1 MPDPIPKFSAWGVP
15 VFEKAPQRGIV
26 YIVGAGP
33 GDPELI
39 TVRGITC
46 LQRADVVVYDRLIG
60 RLLLAYAPPHAELI
74 DVGKQPHCHVVPQ
87 DEINALLIARA
98 RTGKVVVRLKGGD
111 PFVFGRGGEEAL
123 ALAAAGIPFEIV
135 PGVSS
140 AIAAP
145 AFAGIPVT
153 HRGIACNLA
162 IVTGHR
168 TEDTPEELLCDWEQ
182 LARADTVVFLMGM
195 QRLPHIVERLI
206 AHGRA
211 PDTPVAIIQRATFPQ
226 QRTVVGTLDTIVSR
240 AVGLRPPVVIVVGE
254 VVRLHET
261 LRWFDVPERRPLL
274 GLRVLNTLP
283 ARSGFLLSRK
293 LWTLGAETIEFTPFH
308 IARTGEQSRL
318 DALFANFRSSDRYR
332 SAWDWLIFGSSESV
346 EVFLSRLFDLGY
358 DARLLS
364 GCRLVALDQL
374 TAQALAD
381 YGLVADC
388 ALGGAAEPALAFSEC
403 LSPHQRALVLD
414 NRLATWDVTEV
425 LRSRGVIAE
434 NLELHTRLPVEL
446 DASVRS
452 DLEQRVDIAVLATP
466 HTVGGLALYL
476 GPSKLVEALSGAQI
490 VCLDNVTAE
499 TARLQGLHVDAVFQ
513 GAVVEQLACGIADLV
528 RARIHQAK
536 PT

>member
-1 MPDPIPKFSAWGVP
+1 MANLISKFSSWSVP
-15 VFEKAPQRGIV
+15 VSEESHRRGIV

-39 TVRGITC
+39 TVRGVTC

-87 DEINALLIARA
+87 DEINALLIDRARA
-98 RTGKVVVRLKGGD
+98 GKVVVRLKGGD

-226 QRTVVGTLDTIVSR
+226 QRTVVGTLDTVVSR

-261 LRWFDVPERRPLL
+261 LRWFDMPERRPLL

-283 ARSGFLLSRK
+283 ARQGFLLSQA
-293 LWTLGAETIEFTPFH
+293 LWALGAEIIESIPFH
-308 IARTGEQSRL
+308 IVRTGERNQL
-318 DALFANFRSSDRYR
+318 DAVFADLRSTDRYR
-332 SAWDWLIFGSSESV
+332 PAWDWLIFGSSDSV
-346 EVFLSRLFDLGY
+346 EVFLHRFFDLGY
-358 DARLLS
+358 DVRLLS
-364 GCRLVALDQL
+364 GCRLAALDQL
-374 TAQALAD
+374 TAQALAA

-388 ALGGAAEPALAFSEC
+388 ALGEAADPVLALSDC

-414 NRLATWDVTEV
+414 NRLAAWDVIEV
-425 LRSRGVIAE
+425 LQSRGVIAE
-434 NLELHTRLPVEL
+434 NLELHAMLPNEL
-446 DASVRS
+446 EPSTQSAI
-452 DLEQRVDIAVLATP
+452 EQQVDIAVLANP
-466 HTVGGLALYL
+466 YTVRGLAMCL
-476 GPSKLVEALSGAQI
+476 GQSQLVEALSGAQI
-490 VCLDNVTAE
+490 VCLDRITAK
-499 TARLQGLHVDAVFQ
+499 TARLEGLHVDAISP
-513 GAVVEQLACGIADLV
+513 GATVEQLARVITDLV
-528 RARIHQAK
+528 RARIYHARL
-536 PT
+536 T